1 MYNSRQLMERTPKP
15 DLTLPG
21 LRQREPRQP
30 EPAPSAAPAP
40 RRADPEPVRAA
51 APEAEPAK
59 RKPGRPRKV
68 IT

>member
-21 LRQREPRQP
+21 LRQREPRQ
-30 EPAPSAAPAP
+30 PAPSAAPAP